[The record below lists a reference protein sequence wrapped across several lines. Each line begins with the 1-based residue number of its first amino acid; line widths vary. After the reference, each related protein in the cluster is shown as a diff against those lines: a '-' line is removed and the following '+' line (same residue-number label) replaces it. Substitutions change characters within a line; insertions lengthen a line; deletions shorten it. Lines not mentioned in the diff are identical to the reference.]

1 MVPRST
7 LISICSPLTSTRSRA
22 SMLSTT
28 EPLSGTLSTLFHC
41 YPFIW
46 LSDSLRYRMLFR
58 YLGCTE
64 VASLSKEEQANHAFH
79 LALAA
84 LLGDRI
90 FNFGVWKYF
99 PIEEAKKLRFP
110 SRRAARSRSPPVSE
124 GNWARLA
131 DWPPSCIQLVRIQ
144 MISNIHNKSLIHNL
158 KKNRS
163 WLFIVQYFFYVVA
176 MLQSSE
182 LWSHSGRSRL
192 ILQGMNQFSSRR

>member
-1 MVPRST
+1 MVPRFI

-28 EPLSGTLSTLFHC
+28 EPPSGRISTLFHC

-46 LSDSLRYRMLFR
+46 LSDSLRYQMLFR

-99 PIEEAKKLRFP
+99 HIEEAKKIAFP
-110 SRRAARSRSPPVSE
+110 SRGAACPRSPPVSE
-124 GNWARLA
+124 GNWACLA
-131 DWPPSCIQLVRIQ
+131 DWPSSCIQLVRIQ
-144 MISNIHNKSLIHNL
+144 MILDIRN
-158 KKNRS
+158 
-163 WLFIVQYFFYVVA
+163 
-176 MLQSSE
+176 
-182 LWSHSGRSRL
+182 
-192 ILQGMNQFSSRR
+192 

>member
-1 MVPRST
+1 MLNVLLYATNSMVPRST
-7 LISICSPLTSTRSRA
+7 LISTCSPLTSTRSRA

-41 YPFIW
+41 YLYIW
-46 LSDSLRYRMLFR
+46 LCNSLHYQMLFR

-90 FNFGVWKYF
+90 FNFGVRKYLH
-99 PIEEAKKLRFP
+99 IEESKKLTFP
-110 SRRAARSRSPPVSE
+110 CRRTACPRSPPVFE

-131 DWPPSCIQLVRIQ
+131 DWPPSCIQLVRIH
-144 MISNIHNKSLIHNL
+144 MISNIHN
-158 KKNRS
+158 
-163 WLFIVQYFFYVVA
+163 
-176 MLQSSE
+176 
-182 LWSHSGRSRL
+182 
-192 ILQGMNQFSSRR
+192 

>member
-1 MVPRST
+1 MFYFMLPTMVPRFT

-28 EPLSGTLSTLFHC
+28 EPLSGTLLTLFHC

-46 LSDSLRYRMLFR
+46 LSGSLGYRMLFR

-99 PIEEAKKLRFP
+99 HIEESKQLRFP
-110 SRRAARSRSPPVSE
+110 SRRAARSRSPPVTE

-131 DWPPSCIQLVRIQ
+131 DWPPSCIQLVRIE
-144 MISNIHNKSLIHNL
+144 MKLNIHN
-158 KKNRS
+158 
-163 WLFIVQYFFYVVA
+163 
-176 MLQSSE
+176 
-182 LWSHSGRSRL
+182 
-192 ILQGMNQFSSRR
+192 

>member
-1 MVPRST
+1 MLNVLLYATNSMVPRFT

-90 FNFGVWKYF
+90 FNFGVRKYLH
-99 PIEEAKKLRFP
+99 IEESKKLTFP
-110 SRRAARSRSPPVSE
+110 CRRTACPRSPPVSE

-144 MISNIHNKSLIHNL
+144 MILNIHN
-158 KKNRS
+158 
-163 WLFIVQYFFYVVA
+163 
-176 MLQSSE
+176 
-182 LWSHSGRSRL
+182 
-192 ILQGMNQFSSRR
+192 